1 MSTESSNP
9 PSSNPPSSKVEETK
23 PEEIKTEETGANAT
37 EASVA
42 EDKPVAADQPTEDK
56 PAAAESAS
64 QPAKLA
70 PPVATAPRK
79 SSPLLLILM
88 LLVLITV
95 AGMGYW
101 GWMQQRTLV
110 ATQTSLQK
118 NLEGQQARMIEMQQL
133 LEEARDQSSWR
144 AAIAGIDKRLEH
156 NSKRLRS
163 LESTNRDD
171 WLLAEAEY
179 LLRLANQ
186 RMLME
191 RGTEGALALLQA
203 ADQILKDL
211 DNDELFPVRQ
221 QLARDMAALKL
232 APGVDRSG
240 LYLQLAALSEQIEA
254 LSDLPGDLS
263 VKEQPV
269 PVAEAMVAE
278 SEQQLDQGV
287 WTRIKTNFWEA
298 MAVVGKY
305 IRVRHH
311 DQTIVP
317 VLPPESSAYLRQN
330 IRLTLEQAQ
339 LAMLRENT
347 QVYQHSLAETEAL
360 LRKYF
365 ATQDKGLLLADEVHS
380 LAQMD
385 VKVQLPSI
393 SASLTALREF
403 ISRQHKLDSL
413 GTDALTA
420 EEV

>member
-1 MSTESSNP
+1 MSTDASS
-9 PSSNPPSSKVEETK
+9 PSPSETPVTETQASSETQAQPEVVEK
-23 PEEIKTEETGANAT
+23 KTEAPSAAKTSAT
-37 EASVA
+37 DTSATNTSTAS
-42 EDKPVAADQPTEDK
+42 PK
-56 PAAAESAS
+56 PA
-64 QPAKLA
+64 KG
-70 PPVATAPRK
+70 
-79 SSPLLLILM
+79 SPLVTILLLLLI
-88 LLVLITV
+88 VAV
-95 AGMGYW
+95 AGMAYW
-101 GWMQQRTLV
+101 GWMQQQSL
-110 ATQTSLQK
+110 AQTQAGLQK
-118 NLEGQQARMIEMQQL
+118 SLEGQQARIGDLQQL
-133 LEEARDQSSWR
+133 LKEAQDQSSWQ
-144 AAIAGIDKRLEH
+144 AAIAGVDKRLAN

-203 ADQILKDL
+203 ADKILKDL

-232 APGVDRSG
+232 APSVDRSG
-240 LYLQLAALSEQIEA
+240 LYLQLAAVAEQVEG

-269 PVAEAMVAE
+269 PVAEAMAE
-278 SEQQLDQGV
+278 EAKQNPDQGV
-287 WTRIKTNFWEA
+287 WTQLQSNFWDA

-317 VLPPESSAYLRQN
+317 ILPPESSQYLRQN

-347 QVYQHSLAETEAL
+347 KVYQHSLAEAEAL
-360 LRKYF
+360 MRKYF
-365 ATQDKGLLLADEVHS
+365 ATQDRGMLLADEIKS
-380 LAQMD
+380 LAQLD
-385 VKVQLPSI
+385 VKTPLPSI
-393 SASLTALREF
+393 SASLTALRDF
-403 ISRQHKLDSL
+403 ISRQHKLGSL
-413 GTDALTA
+413 SGSTA
-420 EEV
+420 ESEG